1 MLNKPS
7 SILILIP
14 IYNDWD
20 SAALLLRDL
29 DTVCRHAG
37 LSPEILFVDDGSTE
51 PIPSSL
57 SSASLAAIRRVESLQ
72 LRRNLGHQRAIAVGL
87 AFVHASRSCDVVVVM
102 DGDGEDK
109 PSDIPHLLDRLYG
122 EERATVVFAERTR
135 RSENLVFR
143 IFYRF
148 YRILHRLLTGV
159 AVRVGNFSALP
170 YAVLDNLVVVS
181 ELWNHYAAA
190 VFKGRLPYTTVPTE
204 RGGRLSGRSC
214 MHFTSLV
221 VHGLSALS
229 VYGDVMGVRL
239 LLIATA
245 LVVFLALGILS
256 AIVIRLATTLAI
268 PGWATYTTG
277 ILLLI
282 LLQIMI
288 IAVLFV
294 FTILSARA
302 SLTFLPIR
310 DHRFFVKRVLRLFPH
325 ES

>member
-1 MLNKPS
+1 MLNTPS
-7 SILILIP
+7 SILILVP

-20 SAALLLRDL
+20 SADLLLRDL

-37 LSPEILFVDDGSTE
+37 LSPEVLFVDDGSTV

-57 SSASLAAIRRVESLQ
+57 SSASLAAIRRIDILQ

-87 AFVHASRSCDVVVVM
+87 AFVHSSRPCDVVVVM

-109 PSDIPHLLDRLYG
+109 PSDIPRLLDRLYG
-122 EERATVVFAERTR
+122 EQQATVVFAERTR
-135 RSENLVFR
+135 RSESLVFR
-143 IFYRF
+143 TFYRF
-148 YRILHRLLTGV
+148 YRILHKLLTGV

-170 YAVLDNLVVVS
+170 YAVLDTLVVVS

-190 VFKGRLPYTTVPTE
+190 VFKARLPYTTVPTE
-204 RGGRLSGRSC
+204 RGSRFSGRSR
-214 MHFTSLV
+214 MDFASLV

-229 VYGDVMGVRL
+229 VYGDVLGVRL
-239 LLIATA
+239 LVVATG
-245 LVVFLALGILS
+245 LVLFLALGILL
-256 AIVIRLATTLAI
+256 AIVVRLATALAI

-277 ILLLI
+277 ILLLM

-310 DHRFFVKRVLRLFPH
+310 DHHFFVKRLLRLFPH

>member
-1 MLNKPS
+1 MLNTPS
-7 SILILIP
+7 SILILVP

-20 SAALLLRDL
+20 SADLLLRDL

-37 LSPEILFVDDGSTE
+37 LSPDVLFVDDGSTV

-57 SSASLAAIRRVESLQ
+57 SSASLAAIRRIDILQ

-87 AFVHASRSCDVVVVM
+87 AFVHSSRPCDVVVVM

-109 PSDIPHLLDRLYG
+109 PSDIPRLLDRLYG
-122 EERATVVFAERTR
+122 EQQATVVFAERTR
-135 RSENLVFR
+135 RSESLVFR

-148 YRILHRLLTGV
+148 YRILHKLLTGV

-170 YAVLDNLVVVS
+170 YAVLDTLVVVS

-190 VFKGRLPYTTVPTE
+190 VFKARLPYTTVPTE
-204 RGGRLSGRSC
+204 RGSRFSGRSR
-214 MHFTSLV
+214 MDFASLV

-229 VYGDVMGVRL
+229 VYGDVLGVRL
-239 LLIATA
+239 LVVATG
-245 LVVFLALGILS
+245 LVLFLALGILL
-256 AIVIRLATTLAI
+256 AIVVRLATTLAI

-277 ILLLI
+277 ILLLM

-302 SLTFLPIR
+302 SLTFIPIR
-310 DHRFFVKRVLRLFPH
+310 DHHFFVKRLLRLFPH

>member
-1 MLNKPS
+1 MLNTPS
-7 SILILIP
+7 SILILVP

-20 SAALLLRDL
+20 SADLLLRDL

-37 LSPEILFVDDGSTE
+37 LSPEVLFVDDGSTV

-57 SSASLAAIRRVESLQ
+57 SSASLAAIRRIDILQ

-87 AFVHASRSCDVVVVM
+87 AFVHSSRPCDVVVVM

-109 PSDIPHLLDRLYG
+109 PSDIPRLLDRLYG
-122 EERATVVFAERTR
+122 EQQATVVFAERTR
-135 RSENLVFR
+135 RSESLVFR
-143 IFYRF
+143 TFYRF
-148 YRILHRLLTGV
+148 YRILHKLLTGV

-170 YAVLDNLVVVS
+170 YAVLDTLVVVS

-190 VFKGRLPYTTVPTE
+190 VFKARLPYTTVPTE
-204 RGGRLSGRSC
+204 RGSRFSGRSR
-214 MHFTSLV
+214 MDFASLV

-229 VYGDVMGVRL
+229 VYGDVLGVRL
-239 LLIATA
+239 LVVATG
-245 LVVFLALGILS
+245 LVLFLALGILL
-256 AIVIRLATTLAI
+256 AIVVRLATTLAI

-277 ILLLI
+277 ILLLM

-310 DHRFFVKRVLRLFPH
+310 DHHFFVKRLLRLFPH

>member
-1 MLNKPS
+1 MLNTPS
-7 SILILIP
+7 SILILVP

-20 SAALLLRDL
+20 SADLLLRDL

-37 LSPEILFVDDGSTE
+37 LSPEVLFVDDGSTV

-57 SSASLAAIRRVESLQ
+57 SSASLAAIRRVDILQ

-87 AFVHASRSCDVVVVM
+87 AFVHSSRPCDVVVVM

-109 PSDIPHLLDRLYG
+109 PSDIPRLLDRLYG
-122 EERATVVFAERTR
+122 EQQATVVFAERTR
-135 RSENLVFR
+135 RSESLVFR

-148 YRILHRLLTGV
+148 YRILHKLLTGV

-170 YAVLDNLVVVS
+170 YAVLDTLVVVS

-190 VFKGRLPYTTVPTE
+190 VFKARLPYTTVPTE
-204 RGGRLSGRSC
+204 RGSRSSGRSR
-214 MHFTSLV
+214 MDFASLV

-229 VYGDVMGVRL
+229 VYGDVLGVRL
-239 LLIATA
+239 LVVATA
-245 LVVFLALGILS
+245 LVLSLALGILL

-277 ILLLI
+277 ILLLM

-310 DHRFFVKRVLRLFPH
+310 DHHFFVKRLLRLFPH

>member
-1 MLNKPS
+1 MLNTPS
-7 SILILIP
+7 SILILVP

-20 SAALLLRDL
+20 AADLLLRDL

-37 LSPEILFVDDGSTE
+37 LSPEVLFVDDGSTV

-57 SSASLAAIRRVESLQ
+57 SSASLAAVRRIDILQ

-87 AFVHASRSCDVVVVM
+87 AFVHSSRPCDVVVVM

-109 PSDIPHLLDRLYG
+109 PSDIPRLLDRLYG
-122 EERATVVFAERTR
+122 EQQATVVFAERTR
-135 RSENLVFR
+135 RSESLVFR
-143 IFYRF
+143 TFYRF
-148 YRILHRLLTGV
+148 YRILHKLLTGV

-170 YAVLDNLVVVS
+170 YAVLDTLVVVS

-190 VFKGRLPYTTVPTE
+190 VFKARLPYTTVPTE
-204 RGGRLSGRSC
+204 RGSRFSGRSR
-214 MHFTSLV
+214 MDFASLV

-229 VYGDVMGVRL
+229 VYGDVLGVRL
-239 LLIATA
+239 LVVATG
-245 LVVFLALGILS
+245 LVLFLALGILL
-256 AIVIRLATTLAI
+256 AIVVRLATTLAI

-277 ILLLI
+277 ILLLM

-310 DHRFFVKRVLRLFPH
+310 DHHFFVKRLLSLFPH

>member
-1 MLNKPS
+1 MLNTPS
-7 SILILIP
+7 SILILVP

-20 SAALLLRDL
+20 SADLLLRDL

-37 LSPEILFVDDGSTE
+37 LSPEVLFVDDGSTM

-57 SSASLAAIRRVESLQ
+57 SSASLAAIRRIDILQ

-87 AFVHASRSCDVVVVM
+87 AFVHSSRPCDVVVVM

-109 PSDIPHLLDRLYG
+109 PSDIPRLLDRLYG
-122 EERATVVFAERTR
+122 EQQATVVFAERTR
-135 RSENLVFR
+135 RSESLVFR

-148 YRILHRLLTGV
+148 YRILHKLLTGV

-170 YAVLDNLVVVS
+170 YAVLDTLVVVS

-190 VFKGRLPYTTVPTE
+190 VFKARLPYTTVPTE
-204 RGGRLSGRSC
+204 RGSRFSGRSR
-214 MHFTSLV
+214 MDFASLV

-229 VYGDVMGVRL
+229 VYGDVLGVRL
-239 LLIATA
+239 LVVATA
-245 LVVFLALGILS
+245 LVLFLALGILL

-277 ILLLI
+277 ILLLM

-310 DHRFFVKRVLRLFPH
+310 DHHFFVKRLLRLFPH

>member
-1 MLNKPS
+1 MLNTPS
-7 SILILIP
+7 SILILVP

-20 SAALLLRDL
+20 SADLLLRDL

-37 LSPEILFVDDGSTE
+37 LSPEVLFVDDGSTV

-57 SSASLAAIRRVESLQ
+57 SSASLAAIRRIDILQ

-87 AFVHASRSCDVVVVM
+87 AFVHSSRPCDVVVVM

-109 PSDIPHLLDRLYG
+109 PSDIPRLLDRLYG
-122 EERATVVFAERTR
+122 EQQATVVFAERTR
-135 RSENLVFR
+135 RSESLVFR

-148 YRILHRLLTGV
+148 YRILHKLLTGV

-170 YAVLDNLVVVS
+170 YAVLDTLVVVS

-190 VFKGRLPYTTVPTE
+190 VFKARLPYTTVPTE
-204 RGGRLSGRSC
+204 RGSRFSGRSR
-214 MHFTSLV
+214 MDFASLV

-229 VYGDVMGVRL
+229 VYGDVLGVRL
-239 LLIATA
+239 LVVATA
-245 LVVFLALGILS
+245 LVLSLALGILL

-277 ILLLI
+277 ILLLM

-302 SLTFLPIR
+302 SLSFLPIR
-310 DHRFFVKRVLRLFPH
+310 DHHFFVKRLLRLFPH

>member
-1 MLNKPS
+1 MLNTPS
-7 SILILIP
+7 SILILVP

-20 SAALLLRDL
+20 SADLLLRDL

-37 LSPEILFVDDGSTE
+37 LSPEVLFVDDGSTV

-57 SSASLAAIRRVESLQ
+57 SSASLAAIRRIDILQ

-87 AFVHASRSCDVVVVM
+87 AFVHSSRPCDVVVVM

-109 PSDIPHLLDRLYG
+109 PSDIPRLLDRLYG
-122 EERATVVFAERTR
+122 EQQATVVFAERTR
-135 RSENLVFR
+135 RSESLVFR

-148 YRILHRLLTGV
+148 YRILHKLLTGV

-170 YAVLDNLVVVS
+170 YAVLDTLVVVS

-190 VFKGRLPYTTVPTE
+190 VFKARLPYTTVPTE
-204 RGGRLSGRSC
+204 RGSRFSGRSR
-214 MHFTSLV
+214 MDFASLV

-229 VYGDVMGVRL
+229 VYGDVLGVRL
-239 LLIATA
+239 LVVATG
-245 LVVFLALGILS
+245 LVLFLALGILL
-256 AIVIRLATTLAI
+256 AIVVRLATTLAI

-277 ILLLI
+277 ILLLM

-310 DHRFFVKRVLRLFPH
+310 DHHFFVKRLLSLFPH

>member
-1 MLNKPS
+1 MLNTPS
-7 SILILIP
+7 SILILVP

-20 SAALLLRDL
+20 SADLLLRDL

-37 LSPEILFVDDGSTE
+37 LSPEVLFVDDGSTV

-57 SSASLAAIRRVESLQ
+57 SSASLAAIRRIDILQ

-87 AFVHASRSCDVVVVM
+87 AFVHSSRPCDVVVVM

-109 PSDIPHLLDRLYG
+109 PSDIPRLLDRLYG
-122 EERATVVFAERTR
+122 EQQATVVFAERTR
-135 RSENLVFR
+135 RSESLVFR

-148 YRILHRLLTGV
+148 YRILHKLLTGV

-170 YAVLDNLVVVS
+170 YAVLDTLVVVS

-190 VFKGRLPYTTVPTE
+190 VFKARLPYTTVPTE
-204 RGGRLSGRSC
+204 RGNRFSGRSR
-214 MHFTSLV
+214 MDFASLV

-229 VYGDVMGVRL
+229 VYGAVLGVRL
-239 LLIATA
+239 LVVATG
-245 LVVFLALGILS
+245 LVLFLALGILL
-256 AIVIRLATTLAI
+256 AIVVRLATTLAI

-277 ILLLI
+277 ILLLM

-310 DHRFFVKRVLRLFPH
+310 DHHFFVKRLLSLFPH

>member
-1 MLNKPS
+1 MLNTPS
-7 SILILIP
+7 SILILVP

-20 SAALLLRDL
+20 SADLLLRDL

-37 LSPEILFVDDGSTE
+37 LSPEVLFVDDGSTV

-57 SSASLAAIRRVESLQ
+57 SSASLAAIRRVDILQ

-87 AFVHASRSCDVVVVM
+87 AFVHSSRPCDVVVVM

-109 PSDIPHLLDRLYG
+109 PSDIPRLLDRLSG
-122 EERATVVFAERTR
+122 EQQATVVFAERTR
-135 RSENLVFR
+135 RSESLVFR

-148 YRILHRLLTGV
+148 YRILHKLLTGV
-159 AVRVGNFSALP
+159 AVRVGTFSALP
-170 YAVLDNLVVVS
+170 YAVLDTLVVVS

-190 VFKGRLPYTTVPTE
+190 VFKARLPYTTVPTE
-204 RGGRLSGRSC
+204 RGSRSSGRSR
-214 MHFTSLV
+214 MDFASLV

-229 VYGDVMGVRL
+229 VYGDVLGVRL
-239 LLIATA
+239 LVVASA
-245 LVVFLALGILS
+245 LVLSLALGILL

-277 ILLLI
+277 ILLLM

-302 SLTFLPIR
+302 SLSFLPIR
-310 DHRFFVKRVLRLFPH
+310 DHHFFVKRLLRLFPH

>member
-1 MLNKPS
+1 MLNTPS
-7 SILILIP
+7 SILILVP

-20 SAALLLRDL
+20 SADLLLRDL

-37 LSPEILFVDDGSTE
+37 LSPEVLFVDDGSTV

-57 SSASLAAIRRVESLQ
+57 SSASLAAIRRIDILQ

-87 AFVHASRSCDVVVVM
+87 AFVHSSRPCDVVVVM

-109 PSDIPHLLDRLYG
+109 PSDIPRLLDRLYG
-122 EERATVVFAERTR
+122 EQQATVVFAERTR
-135 RSENLVFR
+135 RSESLVFR
-143 IFYRF
+143 TFYRF
-148 YRILHRLLTGV
+148 YRILHKLLTGV

-170 YAVLDNLVVVS
+170 YAVLDTLVVVS

-190 VFKGRLPYTTVPTE
+190 VFKARLPYTTVPTE
-204 RGGRLSGRSC
+204 RGSRFSGRSR
-214 MHFTSLV
+214 MDFASLV

-229 VYGDVMGVRL
+229 VYGDVLGVRL
-239 LLIATA
+239 LVVATG
-245 LVVFLALGILS
+245 LVLFLALGILL
-256 AIVIRLATTLAI
+256 AIVVRLATTLAI

-277 ILLLI
+277 ILLLM

-310 DHRFFVKRVLRLFPH
+310 DHHFFVKRLLSLFPH

>member
-1 MLNKPS
+1 MLNTPS
-7 SILILIP
+7 SILILVP

-20 SAALLLRDL
+20 SADLLLRDL

-37 LSPEILFVDDGSTE
+37 LSPEVLFVDDGSTV

-57 SSASLAAIRRVESLQ
+57 SSASLAAIRRIDILQ

-87 AFVHASRSCDVVVVM
+87 AFVHSSRPCDVVVVM

-109 PSDIPHLLDRLYG
+109 PSDIPRLLDRLYG
-122 EERATVVFAERTR
+122 EQQATVVFAERTR
-135 RSENLVFR
+135 RSESLVFR

-148 YRILHRLLTGV
+148 YRILHKLLTGV

-170 YAVLDNLVVVS
+170 YAVLDTLVVVS

-190 VFKGRLPYTTVPTE
+190 VFKARLPYTTVPTE
-204 RGGRLSGRSC
+204 RGSRFSGRSR
-214 MHFTSLV
+214 MDFASLV

-229 VYGDVMGVRL
+229 VYGDVLGVRL
-239 LLIATA
+239 LVVATA
-245 LVVFLALGILS
+245 LVLFLALGILL
-256 AIVIRLATTLAI
+256 AIVIRLATPLAI

-277 ILLLI
+277 ILLLM

-310 DHRFFVKRVLRLFPH
+310 DHHFFVKRLLSLFPH